1 VPGIA
6 HPEVEF
12 GTEMILLAFTIIMVA
27 VIFFVVRNIYVTK
40 KKMALPEE
48 EYKGLERFLLKNYL

>member
-1 VPGIA
+1 
-6 HPEVEF
+6 
-12 GTEMILLAFTIIMVA
+12 MVA